1 MARNKAGVD
10 FEGAQQIEQQQ
21 HRVWEE
27 QQNAQRLMFE
37 QQRQAQDRFYAE
49 QHAEQERSSQQR
61 MEQDRAYQRRTD
73 EERSRNNNGGGWGN
87 GSGDGG
93 NGGGSN
99 GGGSNGNGRM
109 SPSDYLPGRVSSQF
123 NFKAKPQ
130 HSYKPSEHHL
140 ETKEGVRQFN
150 YGMAVEEITS
160 KDGQFKISI
169 GCGPQGAVFVKSA
182 QNGKGEFITVSHETS
197 HIAGNRHIHPDESDK
212 SKSYYT
218 KPVSNNWFGKDS
230 IIGNVVDKGPKAKL
244 RK

>member
-21 HRVWEE
+21 HRVLEE

-37 QQRQAQDRFYAE
+37 QLRQAQDRFYAE
-49 QHAEQERSSQQR
+49 QHAEQERSS
-61 MEQDRAYQRRTD
+61 
-73 EERSRNNNGGGWGN
+73 RNNNGDGWGN
-87 GSGDGG
+87 GSGGGG
-93 NGGGSN
+93 NGGGYN
-99 GGGSNGNGRM
+99 GGGNNGNGRM
-109 SPSDYLPGRVSSQF
+109 SPNDYLPGRVSSQF
-123 NFKAKPQ
+123 DFKAKPQ

-140 ETKEGVRQFN
+140 ATKEGVRQFN

-160 KDGQFKISI
+160 KDGQSKISI
-169 GCGPQGAVFVKSA
+169 GYGPQGAVLVKSV

-197 HIAGNRHIHPDESDK
+197 HIAGNHHIHPDESDK